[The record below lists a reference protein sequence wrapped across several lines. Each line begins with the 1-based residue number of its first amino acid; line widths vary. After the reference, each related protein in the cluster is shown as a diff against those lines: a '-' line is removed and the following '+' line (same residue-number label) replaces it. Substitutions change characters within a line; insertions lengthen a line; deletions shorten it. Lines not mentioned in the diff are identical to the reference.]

1 MFQHNHRRMS
11 VISALLIALAS
22 NGSASSVVLN
32 DSEQQELARLALTL
46 HHINTTDSWAH
57 DISRFISAY
66 TSKDEKYLYDLL
78 IEKEK
83 EIELVQM
90 NTRKRRLMEEIANLK
105 EHSVDTSMS
114 RQHSLRGG
122 MVEASNDRELLA
134 RAGGLTSRP
143 KPKVIQNGRTNNY
156 YSRPSNNGLLSSNQY
171 TSTGYYSDPYSGK
184 AAKAVRHY
192 SAPVQNSHP
201 NNYNYPIPG
210 KSAKAMHQY
219 SQLAPMTNTYPES
232 YVNLGYGYYMYNGLH
247 YYYDTPVM
255 CWYEGGVDNY
265 NDDREEMMYYRTSGV
280 ENRVKL
286 RRRQP
291 TEYSVQGRYESSNRR
306 YGENDRDLHWSYSP
320 NYFQSSSS
328 SQYYIAK
335 AGKSGKSAKSKS
347 SKSKSSKTGV
357 HWLYPYDPMYS
368 VICLPGLLPQEDD
381 YYYYDDE
388 YNDDT
393 DNNDNTGNTI
403 TSKPTRRP
411 TPNKTTKKPTR
422 RPRPEPNPTTETPQP
437 TQGDLT
443 TPVPTTSDDN
453 TSEVR
458 CPNGCPDCEPDSPL
472 PCPPPEMKRIC
483 DKDNE
488 DANFID
494 CYQMCKPSFCCIH
507 DSISKEY
514 SPSCSDEYENCFL
527 YYPCY
532 IIWWKLS
539 DTIGPATYLRVEQ
552 DEEFYNVDFSYLEND
567 WEEDQIFFQQ
577 LFGHHFDV
585 DDAPTDETFE
595 NEENW

>member
-1 MFQHNHRRMS
+1 M
-11 VISALLIALAS
+11 
-22 NGSASSVVLN
+22 
-32 DSEQQELARLALTL
+32 
-46 HHINTTDSWAH
+46 
-57 DISRFISAY
+57 
-66 TSKDEKYLYDLL
+66 
-78 IEKEK
+78 
-83 EIELVQM
+83 EIKLVQL
-90 NTRKRRLMEEIANLK
+90 NTRKRRLMEEFVNSK
-105 EHSVDTSMS
+105 ESPVDISLS
-114 RQHSLRGG
+114 RQHSLRGDI
-122 MVEASNDRELLA
+122 VEASNDRQL
-134 RAGGLTSRP
+134 RTISGGQTSRP

-156 YSRPSNNGLLSSNQY
+156 YSRPSNNGFMNNNQY
-171 TSTGYYSDPYSGK
+171 TSTGYYPDPYPGK
-184 AAKAVRHY
+184 AAKAIRHY
-192 SAPVQNSHP
+192 AEPGPNQNSDP
-201 NNYNYPIPG
+201 NNYNHPVPG

-219 SQLAPMTNTYPES
+219 SQLLPMTNTYPET
-232 YVNLGYGYYMYNGLH
+232 YINLGYGYYMYNGQH
-247 YYYDTPVM
+247 YYYGTPVM
-255 CWYEGGVDNY
+255 CWYEGGMDDY
-265 NDDREEMMYYRTSGV
+265 DDDRGMMYYPTNGAQ
-280 ENRVKL
+280 NDRVKL

-291 TEYSVQGRYESSNRR
+291 TEYSVQGRYGSSISRN
-306 YGENDRDLHWSYSP
+306 GKNDRDLHWSYSP

-328 SQYYIAK
+328 SQYHVAK

-347 SKSKSSKTGV
+347 SKSKSSKAGV
-357 HWLYPYDPMYS
+357 HWLYPYDSMYS

-381 YYYYDDE
+381 YYYNDDE

-393 DNNDNTGNTI
+393 NNNTI

-411 TPNKTTKKPTR
+411 TPNNKTKKPTR
-422 RPRPEPNPTTETPQP
+422 RPRPGPNPNIKTQQP
-437 TQGDLT
+437 TSEDIT
-443 TPVPTTSDDN
+443 TLAPTTSDDN
-453 TSEVR
+453 VNEVR
-458 CPNGCPDCEPDSPL
+458 CPDGCPDCNPDSPL

-507 DSISKEY
+507 DSTSKEY

-567 WEEDQIFFQQ
+567 WEEDTMFFQQ

-595 NEENW
+595 DEENW